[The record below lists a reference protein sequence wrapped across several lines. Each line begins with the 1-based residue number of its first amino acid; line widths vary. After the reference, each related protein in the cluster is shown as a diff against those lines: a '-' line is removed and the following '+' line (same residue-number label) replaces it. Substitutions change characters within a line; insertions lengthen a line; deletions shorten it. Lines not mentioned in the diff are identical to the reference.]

1 MISQEALYRRS
12 PVWAQT
18 LLLNAH
24 ALRIQ
29 RERYGRGF
37 RELEAEWK
45 ASQFWSPERLRAR
58 QDERVRKLIR
68 FAYERVPYYRR
79 SFDAHG
85 VRPDRVHGVDDLPRL
100 PLLTKEDV
108 RAAGADLQAEGMRDQ
123 LVHGH
128 TSGTTGS
135 PLSLMYDRG
144 MCVANNVADWRQKE
158 WAGLAAGAWHAL
170 ILGRMIV
177 PTTQNE
183 PPYWRAN
190 HVHRQLWMSAFH
202 MNDERLPLYADEL
215 RRRGIRFLEGYP
227 STLFILARHLLRTG
241 ARLPMRSV
249 FTSSETLLPMQ
260 REAISEAFECE
271 VFDFYGLAERV
282 IFAGE
287 CERHEGKHVFDE
299 YGATEV
305 VDDSGNPV
313 PDGRPGWLVGT
324 SLWNFGMPLI
334 RYRTSDISARIP
346 EPCACGR
353 GLGRIAAVTT
363 KAEDIIVTPDG
374 RFISPSVLTH
384 PFKPFDQL
392 IKSQIIQDEVD
403 HVLVKLLPSSQFTDE
418 HREGLLAGL
427 RERLGAQM
435 RISLEVVQDIPAE
448 PSGKFRWIIS
458 RVPHQCGVS
467 WDG

>member
-1 MISQEALYRRS
+1 M
-12 PVWAQT
+12 WAQT

-29 RERYGRGF
+29 RERYGRAF
-37 RELEAEWK
+37 RDLQAEWD
-45 ASQFWSPERLRAR
+45 ASQFWKPERMRSW
-58 QDERVRKLIR
+58 QDERVRKLVR

-85 VRPDRVHGVDDLPRL
+85 VSPNAIHGVEDLPRL
-100 PLLTKEDV
+100 PILTKEDV
-108 RAAGADLQAEGMRDQ
+108 RAAGAELLAEGMHDQ

-144 MCVANNVADWRQKE
+144 MCVANNVADWRQKQ
-158 WAGLAAGAWHAL
+158 WAGLHLGTWHAL
-170 ILGRMIV
+170 ILGRVVV
-177 PTTQNE
+177 PTNQRQ

-202 MNDERLPLYADEL
+202 MSDERLPLYADEL
-215 RRRGIRFLEGYP
+215 RRRGVRFLEGYP
-227 STLFILARHLLRTG
+227 STLYILARHLLRAGTT
-241 ARLPMRSV
+241 LPMHAA
-249 FTSSETLLPMQ
+249 FTSSETLLPIQ
-260 REAISEAFECE
+260 REAISKAFECE

-282 IFAGE
+282 LFAAE
-287 CERHEGKHVFDE
+287 CEQHDGKHVFEE
-299 YGATEV
+299 YGVTEV
-305 VDDSGNPV
+305 VDDSGAPV
-313 PDGRPGWLVGT
+313 RDGQPGWLVGT

-334 RYRTSDISARIP
+334 RYRTSDISSRIAQ
-346 EPCACGR
+346 PCACGR

-392 IKSQIIQDEVD
+392 VKSQIVQDESD
-403 HVLVKLLPSSQFTDE
+403 HVLVKLVPSASFTDE
-418 HREGLLAGL
+418 HRDKLVAGL
-427 RERLGAQM
+427 RERLGTAM
-435 RISLEVVQDIPAE
+435 RISVDVVQDIPAE
-448 PSGKFRWIIS
+448 RSGKFRWIIS
-458 RVPHQCGVS
+458 RVPHECGVS
-467 WDG
+467 WEG